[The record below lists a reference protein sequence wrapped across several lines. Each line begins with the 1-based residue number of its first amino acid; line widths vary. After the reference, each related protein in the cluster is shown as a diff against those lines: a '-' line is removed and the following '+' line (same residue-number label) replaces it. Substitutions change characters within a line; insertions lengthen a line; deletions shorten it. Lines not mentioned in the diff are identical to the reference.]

1 MAGDHRWRAEP
12 AQRLLATVCLSLVA
26 IYLCVWLIYTL
37 DLPNEL
43 AFGMVPLG
51 LVGLNACRR
60 RLAADTRD
68 PLVRSL
74 LVGQAAV
81 LVWNL
86 AWLAVVLSYSGQAL
100 LPFRT
105 PPLLRSPTSC

>member
-1 MAGDHRWRAEP
+1 MITAGVP
-12 AQRLLATVCLSLVA
+12 SLPSGFSRLSACRSSRS
-26 IYLCVWLIYTL
+26 IHCGWLIYTL

-60 RLAADTRD
+60 RLAADIRD

-74 LVGQAAV
+74 LVGPAAV

>member
-1 MAGDHRWRAEP
+1 VITAGVP
-12 AQRLLATVCLSLVA
+12 SLPSGFSRRSA
-26 IYLCVWLIYTL
+26 CRSSRSILCVWLIYTL